1 LRERSD
7 LKIIGYKD
15 LRTTYYEG
23 FQNTGGHLMQT
34 GIDSPLKKVVKGT
47 MIALFGS
54 ILGLFLVFL
63 SRIAMARYLSVAEYG
78 IFSLAFVILNVL
90 TVVSLVGLERGGPQ
104 RVASY
109 SAKGEMGNA
118 DAVIRS
124 SVLAAII
131 ASLVSGVLL
140 FLVSDLLATHAF
152 QTPEL
157 GNALR
162 IFSFGIPFFTLLLLL
177 VAAYR
182 GFDRADVKVY
192 FSDILKNVIFII
204 FIGVALLFQ
213 LSFDFVLYGFVIS
226 IAVSCLGIVLLTI
239 RKPLVPRE
247 SRPPERPR
255 GIPRELLLFSL
266 PLLASAIFTM
276 LMSWTDTIALGYF
289 ASIDD
294 VGIYNAALPIAQF
307 VPILLNG
314 MSYIYLPVVSKLHSL
329 GGLKEIRRMYVV
341 TTKWVFSLTYPLFL
355 VVVLFPKPVKI
366 LFGAAYV
373 SGSVAL
379 QVLII
384 GFFVHTFLGLNAST
398 LLAMGEARFLMWSSA
413 VTAVGNIVLN
423 ILLVSSMGII
433 GAAYATTISLV
444 VLNIFM
450 SSKCY
455 ISFRIHPF
463 TRKYL
468 TPILV
473 SIPVI
478 IAIYLAVNLSVGLE
492 SVFLL
497 PTFFI
502 VFLIVYFLSV
512 LLTRGFD
519 QEDLDMIASIE
530 RKLGFDF
537 KNIKRVLK
545 KFR

>member
-1 LRERSD
+1 M
-7 LKIIGYKD
+7 
-15 LRTTYYEG
+15 
-23 FQNTGGHLMQT
+23 GGRLMQT
-34 GIDSPLKKVVKGT
+34 SIDTPLEKVVKGT
-47 MIALFGS
+47 VVALFGS

-63 SRIAMARYLSVAEYG
+63 SRIAMARYLPVHEYG

-90 TVVSLVGLERGGPQ
+90 TVISLVGLERGVPQ

-109 SAKGEMGNA
+109 TAKGEMGSA
-118 DAVIRS
+118 DSVIRS
-124 SVLAAII
+124 AVLTAII
-131 ASLVSGVLL
+131 ASFVSAVIL
-140 FLVSDLLATHAF
+140 FLASDLIATHAF
-152 QTPEL
+152 ETPEL

-162 IFSFGIPFFTLLLLL
+162 IFSLGIPFFTLLLLL

-192 FSDILKNVIFII
+192 FSDILKNLLFIM
-204 FIGVALLFQ
+204 FIGGAMLFR
-213 LSFDFVLYGFVIS
+213 LSFDVVLYGFVVS
-226 IAVSCLGIVLLTI
+226 IVVSCLGIVLLTI

-247 SRPPERPR
+247 MRPAQRPK
-255 GIPRELLLFSL
+255 GIPKELLLFSL

-276 LMSWTDTIALGYF
+276 LMSWTDTLALGYF
-289 ASIDD
+289 SSIDD
-294 VGIYNAALPIAQF
+294 VGVYNAALPIAQF

-329 GGLKEIRRMYVV
+329 QRIGEIKRMYVV

-355 VVVLFPKPVKI
+355 VVVLFPTPVIRI
-366 LFGAAYV
+366 LFGSAYV
-373 SGSVAL
+373 SGSLAL

-413 VTAVGNIVLN
+413 VTALANVLLN
-423 ILLVSSMGII
+423 IALVSSMGLI
-433 GAAYATTISLV
+433 GAAYATAISLV
-444 VLNIFM
+444 ILNIFM

-455 ISFRIHPF
+455 LSYRIHPF

-468 TPILV
+468 IPILI

-478 IAIYLAVNLSVGLE
+478 IGFYIAVNLLVGLE
-492 SVFLL
+492 SVWLL
-497 PTFFI
+497 PVSFL
-502 VFLIVYFLSV
+502 VFMVVYFLSV

-530 RKLGFDF
+530 RRLGFDF
-537 KNIKRVLK
+537 KNVKRVLK
-545 KFR
+545 RFR